1 MAIKVLISREFRKDK
16 VDEAY
21 KLLMELRSVVTLRP
35 GYISGQT
42 LVNADHPNK
51 IVVVGTWSSRKQW
64 EEWQQGQE
72 RKEFSNKVA
81 GLLESPERVEVFLT
95 GTPAEW

>member
-1 MAIKVLISREFRKDK
+1 MAVKVLISREFKKVK

-21 KLLMELRSVVTLRP
+21 TLLMELRSVVTLRP

-42 LVNADHPNK
+42 LVNADYPNK

-64 EEWQQGQE
+64 EEWQQGEE
-72 RKEFSNKVA
+72 RKKFSNKVA
-81 GLLESPERVEVFLT
+81 GLLESPEQIEVFLT
-95 GTPAEW
+95 GTLSE